1 MGARA
6 LVLETVNKTSWCLPS
21 HEGICFHNFC
31 NFCRHHPNH
40 PNVSGKSLT
49 VVLLYHPLLFPD
61 SLRTILDMA
70 TQMQHTPLGDTTI
83 QGTILKQ
90 C

>member
-21 HEGICFHNFC
+21 HE
-31 NFCRHHPNH
+31 
-40 PNVSGKSLT
+40 GKSLT

-83 QGTILKQ
+83 QVRVCPEQ
-90 C
+90 RD